1 MLTTLLKRLNERRAA
16 EFEAEGSAESGFTL
30 IELMVVLLILAILL
44 AIAIPTFL
52 GVTGSANDRSAQSNL
67 NTALTNAKTVYEQSN
82 QLYPTTALTLAIT
95 IGQNEPSL
103 PMNTTVT
110 AGGAL
115 GVGQVSAVTSADANG
130 AVVFSL
136 ANKTNE
142 CWWIADNT
150 NTIVTAAG
158 NAWGTTAAPTAGK
171 DVGAPTGV
179 GIWYGVYSIAKAN
192 GGTLEPSCGA
202 LGLSLATSNVSNTAF
217 PGAV

>member
-1 MLTTLLKRLNERRAA
+1 
-16 EFEAEGSAESGFTL
+16 
-30 IELMVVLLILAILL
+30 MVVLLILAILL

-158 NAWGTTAAPTAGK
+158 NAWGVTAAPTGGK

-192 GGTLEPSCGA
+192 GGTLESSCGA